1 THKNNV
7 KSYFFRG
14 DYLFSIASPAL
25 ALFGLRIKNRI
36 LFLIGYIITFV
47 ISLLYV
53 LIAFNDAG
61 HVNLNLVQLG
71 TTIVCLWFLATV
83 LGLKKSALRNRK

>member
-1 THKNNV
+1 M
-7 KSYFFRG
+7 
-14 DYLFSIASPAL
+14 
-25 ALFGLRIKNRI
+25 
-36 LFLIGYIITFV
+36 